1 MRGRLR
7 LKEELPRRAEP
18 PRFRPARA
26 GRLRSGRLPLFD
38 CPGQIGLYT
47 HLPVLRPL
55 ADGVLRKFTTP
66 CAASTS
72 IDSQFIADASR
83 VPSASQ
89 VSLSAIMMSLE
100 LPRINVLPKVDI
112 LQKCERKKVDRFP
125 GFPNGRRRGLISHS
139 QAGHYQELPGSSTST
154 GEIRPS
160 TSPTTPRVVAVAS
173 GCDRARG
180 CWSDAGLAVGGNV
193 AA

>member
-1 MRGRLR
+1 VGGLGSAAGRGRPAAAQQRRLQRCVAVPPVRGRLR

-139 QAGHYQELPGSSTST
+139 QAGHYQELPG
-154 GEIRPS
+154 
-160 TSPTTPRVVAVAS
+160 TTRIFHV
-173 GCDRARG
+173 DR
-180 CWSDAGLAVGGNV
+180 GNTTLD
-193 AA
+193 